1 MLYRLWLILLM
12 SMSPLAQA
20 TPLPAQDALIL
31 KHYTT
36 KNGLTGNH
44 IRSLWRDDRGLLWI
58 GTNKG
63 VTLFDGQTFR
73 PLVSDV
79 QSPLSS
85 AVIFDIAQSAD
96 DRLWLATHYRGV
108 FLYNPKT
115 AEYRQFT
122 LTTTSEQQPPAVRAI
137 TVDDAKQVWLATD
150 NGLYLFKPDKQ
161 TFIQLGTKEKV
172 NAISVVDNERLW
184 LGTDNG
190 VVHLNHA
197 NYAVERFLLGSPGK
211 NKIRDVLLRDDQTL
225 LVATHEGT
233 FSRKSSE
240 ASFAPFGNRPECT
253 GRVNKMMTD
262 QQNRVWTATDDMGAC
277 LFDLQS
283 GASNRYESYED
294 QIETLRIDQVF
305 DLLQDLDGN
314 LWFGTKAGLS
324 VWQKDV
330 SAIESFTI
338 KSADNQVLMA
348 RALWSDTPDTL
359 IMLNFKH
366 TVRLS
371 KKDLKPLQIEPLPA
385 DEQIAYTLHMPAYG
399 GFAFKRNDGQLY
411 RLDTSTL
418 QYQPTPFKLPAS
430 LAPYHGVSL
439 HQVKPG
445 VLGVGTAQN
454 AWLITL
460 NDFSSSRLFGDLIDR
475 KPEAVLALHQHRQT
489 LWTCPGYHEF
499 TAYNLNTNRWQAV
512 NSGITPSE
520 TLKCNRLVH
529 SAQGVWGLSLRT
541 VYRLGPQSNAII
553 NEISEPGV
561 ATVIEI
567 GNHLWLIRA
576 DELVRHNLGGDDDN
590 VRVNLEQLG
599 TLSHLTRNNSYYDS
613 RNGHLYIL
621 LSKRILRV
629 NVDQVAPASRSLK
642 VNLREFL
649 LFNQPVQVMQSPD
662 VQADATIGYSR
673 ALQLDYSQ
681 YMFQLSF
688 AANVLSNHKDV
699 RYRYRLKGLDDNWIE
714 TAPDKAFAMYSG
726 MSEGHYTFEVQA
738 SNHRA
743 QWPEASTAIDLVI
756 TPPWWRTWW
765 AWLLYVG
772 AAAAVLSAIMWLV
785 YRQRLAE
792 KDRESAL
799 AISHAKQQ
807 FFANISHE
815 FRTPLT
821 LILGPIT
828 QLRGSVSQGADQSLL
843 AMLERNANRLA
854 ALVDQILDL
863 AKLQSF
869 AERTKQSQ
877 QVQPIADF
885 VVHSF
890 QSLVESRQITLQLQD
905 QSTGPLWVNV
915 LPDTVE
921 KMLINLVSN
930 AVKYSPEGATITV
943 VLAEQPQGRLSL
955 EVSDTGFGISE
966 KDQAII
972 FDRFTRIE
980 SDTNNAPGTGIGLAL
995 VKELVQRHD
1004 GTLNVAS
1011 QPGEGSRFTIGLPLS
1026 KSGQNADEVSSA
1038 LIENAIAALDTTEA
1052 ATLTPVT
1059 PETEFQ
1065 GNKPQLLIVEDNP
1078 DMRAYVISH
1087 LADSYQC
1094 SQAEN
1099 GEIGLAMA
1107 INQVPDLIIS
1117 DLMMP
1122 KMDGLTLV
1130 QRLREEECTCHIPLI
1145 LLTAKADADSRM
1157 QGWQQNVDDYIAK
1170 PFNAQELSLRVENL
1184 LNIRNILSKRF
1195 AARLKTAPAPA
1206 ELPTEAADDKNRA
1219 FIEKF
1224 EQMMADNFHIKDFN
1238 RVQAAELMFM
1248 SERQLHRKLAALCD
1262 YTFSD
1267 YLRQV
1272 RLHQGRKLVGKGYQV
1287 GEIAEKVGYSSTAYF
1302 GSCFKAEFGM
1312 TVKQYEKTLEHTV

>member
-1 MLYRLWLILLM
+1 MPLCLLFIALLLLP
-12 SMSPLAQA
+12 SMVQA

-73 PLVSDV
+73 PLVSDL

-96 DRLWLATHYRGV
+96 DSLWLATHYRGI
-108 FLYNPKT
+108 FHYNPKT
-115 AEYRQFT
+115 AEYRQYT
-122 LTTTSEQQPPAVRAI
+122 LTSAPDQQPPAVRAI
-137 TVDDAKQVWLATD
+137 TVDNTKRVWLATD
-150 NGLYLFKPDKQ
+150 KGLYQFKPDSQ
-161 TFIQLGTKEKV
+161 TFIQLGPKEKL
-172 NAISVVDNERLW
+172 NAIAAVDNDHLW
-184 LGTDNG
+184 LGSDNG
-190 VVHLNHA
+190 VLYLNHA
-197 NYAVERFLLGSPGK
+197 SYALDRHLLGSLGK
-211 NKIRDVLLRDDQTL
+211 NKIRDVLLTDDQTL
-225 LVATHEGT
+225 MVATHEGT
-233 FSRKSSE
+233 FSRKSG
-240 ASFAPFGNRPECT
+240 ASNFAPFGDRPKCT

-262 QQNRVWTATDDMGAC
+262 QQNRVWTATDNMGAC
-277 LFDLQS
+277 LFNLQS

-338 KSADNQVLMA
+338 KSANNQVLMA

-366 TVRLS
+366 TLRLNKS
-371 KKDLKPLQIEPLPA
+371 DLKPVQIEPLKA
-385 DEQIAYTLHMPAYG
+385 GEFIAYTLYVPGYG

-411 RLDTSTL
+411 RLDASTL
-418 QYQPTPFKLPAS
+418 QYLPTPFKLPAS

-439 HQVKPG
+439 HQVKRG
-445 VLGVGTAQN
+445 VLGVGTEQN
-454 AWLITL
+454 AWLIKL
-460 NDFSSSRLFGDLIDR
+460 DDFSTTRLFGDLIDR

-499 TAYNLNTNRWQAV
+499 TAYNLNANQWQAV
-512 NSGITPSE
+512 HSGITPSE

-541 VYRLGPQSNAII
+541 VYRLGPHSNSII

-561 ATVIEI
+561 ATVIET

-576 DELVRHNLGGDDDN
+576 DELVRYNLSGDDDN
-590 VRVNLEQLG
+590 VRIKLEQLG
-599 TLSHLTRNNSYYDS
+599 SVSHLTRNNSYYDS
-613 RNGHLYIL
+613 SNGHLYIL

-629 NVDQVAPASRSLK
+629 DIDQIAPASRPLN

-649 LFNQPVQVMQSPD
+649 LFNRPVPVMQSPD
-662 VQADATIGYSR
+662 VLADATIGYSR

-688 AANVLSNHKDV
+688 AANVLANHKNV
-699 RYRYRLKGLDDNWIE
+699 RYRYRLKGLDDSWIE

-738 SNHRA
+738 TNHPT
-743 QWPEASTAIDLVI
+743 QWPEASTAIGLVI

-765 AWLLYVG
+765 AWLLYVFAG
-772 AAAAVLSAIMWLV
+772 AALLSSMLWLV

-792 KDRESAL
+792 KDRQSAL

-828 QLRGSVSQGADQSLL
+828 QLRQSDTHGADSSLL
-843 AMLERNANRLA
+843 AMLERNAKRLA

-877 QVQPIADF
+877 HIQPIADF

-890 QSLVESRQITLQLQD
+890 QSLVESRQITLQLHD
-905 QSTGPLWVNV
+905 NSIGPLRVSV

-921 KMLINLVSN
+921 KILINLLSN
-930 AVKYSPEGATITV
+930 AVKYSPDGATITV
-943 VLAEQPQGRLSL
+943 TLAEQPKDQLEL
-955 EVSDTGFGISE
+955 EVSDTGYGISE
-966 KDQAII
+966 QDQAII

-980 SDTNNAPGTGIGLAL
+980 NDTNNAPGTGIGLAL
-995 VKELVQRHD
+995 VKELVQRHN

-1011 QPGEGSRFTIGLPLS
+1011 QPGKGSRFTVGLPLS
-1026 KSGQNADEVSSA
+1026 KSDESMDEVSSA
-1038 LIENAIAALDTTEA
+1038 VIENAIAALDTRA
-1052 ATLTPVT
+1052 LTMQAPVT
-1059 PETEFQ
+1059 PQPEFQ

-1078 DMRAYVISH
+1078 DMRAYIISH

-1099 GEIGLAMA
+1099 GEIGLKMA
-1107 INQVPDLIIS
+1107 INNVPDLIIS

-1184 LNIRNILSKRF
+1184 LSIRNILSKRF
-1195 AARLKTAPAPA
+1195 AARLKTVPSPAA
-1206 ELPTEAADDKNRA
+1206 LPTEAADDKNRA

-1238 RVQAAELMFM
+1238 RAQAAERMFM

-1312 TVKQYEKTLEHTV
+1312 TVKQYEKTL